1 VAKDF
6 HRVGFNCDEAVINKF
21 VEDLILDQERK
32 RMEETNPK
40 FEENY
45 IMPKENFMSYKFT
58 GGHDP
63 LPSNIKDSAANQKV
77 LAEEAM
83 SYQQV
88 PRERDPRDA
97 DVRECFLEMYQ
108 EMSNSEIDDLIN
120 SIIADGLYSEGLSQ
134 NEIIDKYIADLLEE
148 YDQTLDDLIDPEVQK
163 YYLELLPRLSNAEQ
177 ECLINDIIAD
187 DIRIDTTLPFY
198 TKKS

>member
-1 VAKDF
+1 VAKDV

-45 IMPKENFMSYKFT
+45 IMPKGNFMSYKFT

-63 LPSNIKDSAANQKV
+63 PTLPSNIKDSAANQKV

-83 SYQQV
+83 SHQQV

-108 EMSNSEIDDLIN
+108 EMSNSEIDDLN
-120 SIIADGLYSEGLSQ
+120 SKIADGLYSEGLSQ
-134 NEIIDKYIADLLEE
+134 NEIDKYIADLLEE
-148 YDQTLDDLIDPEVQK
+148 YD
-163 YYLELLPRLSNAEQ
+163 
-177 ECLINDIIAD
+177 
-187 DIRIDTTLPFY
+187 
-198 TKKS
+198 